1 MDKTSD
7 SLCLY
12 ENFSVT
18 SFMKTLESNAYHKN
32 WIMKKL
38 ICWADKMLSK
48 RQMRKMIG
56 GTNDKTCTVFIPRT
70 QTVHPNLTEEQAKF
84 LIEASGGGYY
94 WC

>member
-1 MDKTSD
+1 
-7 SLCLY
+7 
-12 ENFSVT
+12 
-18 SFMKTLESNAYHKN
+18 
-32 WIMKKL
+32 MKKL

-84 LIEASGGGYY
+84 LIEASGGEAIIGVNYLY
-94 WC
+94 RRLYS

>member
-1 MDKTSD
+1 
-7 SLCLY
+7 
-12 ENFSVT
+12 
-18 SFMKTLESNAYHKN
+18 
-32 WIMKKL
+32 MKKL

-48 RQMRKMIG
+48 RQMRKMKG